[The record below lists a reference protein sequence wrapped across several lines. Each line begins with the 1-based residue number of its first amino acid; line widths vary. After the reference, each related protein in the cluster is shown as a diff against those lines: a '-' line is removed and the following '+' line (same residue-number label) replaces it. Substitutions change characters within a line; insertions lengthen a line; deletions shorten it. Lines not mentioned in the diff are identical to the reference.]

1 MAGLFS
7 SGDLVELSDIL
18 ERELEL
24 KLHGEDLDMA
34 ATAII
39 RFTCA
44 KMLRQK
50 NSRKEALGWAQCQR
64 DCHN

>member
-7 SGDLVELSDIL
+7 SDDLVELSGIL
-18 ERELEL
+18 ERELGL
-24 KLHGEDLDMA
+24 KLHSEDLVTA
-34 ATAII
+34 AVAIT

-50 NSRKEALGWAQCQR
+50 SPRKEVE
-64 DCHN
+64 

>member
-7 SGDLVELSDIL
+7 SGDLAELSDIL

-34 ATAII
+34 AVAII

-50 NSRKEALGWAQCQR
+50 NSRKEA
-64 DCHN
+64 